1 MGARERGSG
10 TAVFGVT
17 HITERSPGAQLQS
30 AICMPREYVP
40 SRR

>member
-30 AICMPREYVP
+30 AICNLHATGVRTV
-40 SRR
+40 